1 MTASPSGFERIA
13 HRGSPRERTENT
25 LPGFLLALDHGADAV
40 ELDVH
45 VSADGVV
52 VVHHDPDVGGQP
64 IGAQPWS
71 RLRDAE
77 LPGGAEMPRL
87 DDVLAAIGSRGFT
100 YVELKGLGIEAAVAA
115 VIGESGAPC
124 AMHSFDHAAIA
135 RCARSHPH
143 IPRGILLDRDTPH
156 PAMALARALP
166 ATRPR
171 DVWPHF
177 SLVDERFM
185 EAARAHELRVIPWTV
200 NDHDAASVLVRLGV
214 AGVCT
219 DDVRLLLRLR

>member
-1 MTASPSGFERIA
+1 MAPSPPGFERIA

-45 VSADGVV
+45 SSADGVV
-52 VVHHDPDVGGQP
+52 VVHHDPDLGGQP
-64 IGAQPWS
+64 ISTQPWS

-77 LPGGAEMPRL
+77 LPGGAELPRL
-87 DDVLAAIGSRGFT
+87 ADVLAAIGSRAFT
-100 YVELKGLGIEAAVAA
+100 YVELKGPGIEDAVAA
-115 VIGESGAPC
+115 VIAESRAPC
-124 AMHSFDHAAIA
+124 AVHSFDHAAIA
-135 RCARSHPH
+135 RSARAHPH
-143 IPRGILLDRDTPH
+143 VPRGILLDRGTPQ

-185 EAARAHELRVIPWTV
+185 DAARAHELRVIPWTV
-200 NDHDAASVLVRLGV
+200 NAPEIASRLVALGV
-214 AGVCT
+214 AGICT
-219 DDVRLLLRLR
+219 DDVRLLSRLR